1 MVRRIAWFVVALTGA
16 VTSSVQASPA
26 RAEPAVCLAGDDHP
40 RWVAVRQGK
49 VELCLETSGPER
61 ARCYAVAL
69 ESGTLSPLP
78 LALPGPDE
86 SLPNLRPK
94 AGRPKLAVGENSV
107 EVVREG
113 RVKILQVAGE
123 VDPGLGLTA
132 SVNSA
137 GTRVAV
143 AYLDSTTR
151 IEVFDAARGLR
162 MGAFA
167 GRFAGLD
174 CAWAEPI
181 GDGVLVVERE
191 CGADT
196 GRGYL
201 TTLGGQLIAEL
212 GGKKRIAPAQ
222 DPVYVDGNR
231 WAFTSARGD
240 EVVVQD
246 VVTGKVSKRLALGKG
261 KGKGPAA
268 PVVAAAEGS
277 TLVVVYGGARL
288 GELAVVDLARLRVRK
303 LRAPRCPGQ

>member
-1 MVRRIAWFVVALTGA
+1 MVALTGA
-16 VTSSVQASPA
+16 VAASVQASPA
-26 RAEPAVCLAGDDHP
+26 RTEPAACLAGDDHP
-40 RWVAVRQGK
+40 RWVAVREGK
-49 VELCLETSGPER
+49 VELCLETSGAAR

-69 ESGTLSPLP
+69 ESGALSPLP
-78 LALPGPDE
+78 LTLPGPDS
-86 SLPNLRPK
+86 SLPNLRPRVG
-94 AGRPKLAVGENSV
+94 APQLAVGESSV

-113 RVKILQVAGE
+113 RIKVLKVSGE

-132 SVNSA
+132 SVNPA

-143 AYLDSTTR
+143 AYLDSTPR
-151 IEVFDAARGLR
+151 IEVFDASRGLR
-162 MGAFA
+162 LGAFA
-167 GRFAGLD
+167 GRYPGLD

-191 CGADT
+191 CGAET

-201 TTLGGQLIAEL
+201 ATVGGQLIAEL

-261 KGKGPAA
+261 KGPAA

-288 GELAVVDLARLRVRK
+288 GELAVVDLARHRVRK
-303 LRAPRCPGQ
+303 LRTPRCPRP